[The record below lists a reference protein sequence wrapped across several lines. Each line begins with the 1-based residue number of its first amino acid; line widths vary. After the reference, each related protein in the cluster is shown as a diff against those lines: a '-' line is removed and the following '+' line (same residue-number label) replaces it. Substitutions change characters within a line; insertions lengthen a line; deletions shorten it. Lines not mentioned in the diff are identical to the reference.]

1 MKRKKKSK
9 ILDNIGSVCRRNFYF
24 IASALSGISKY
35 CKVMKEVIRKELE
48 TLSNVMGKTLTS

>member
-1 MKRKKKSK
+1 MKKNKT
-9 ILDNIGSVCRRNFYF
+9 LDNKGSVCRRNFYF

-48 TLSNVMGKTLTS
+48 TPSNVTEKILTS